1 MLDYQTANASILTFG
16 TYQVSFIKACI
27 QTEGLLFLK
36 IIIGVISQV
45 VPQQCWGKS
54 LVLKDLRW
62 YCQVAQLARLPSD
75 VLFSMFCTLI
85 IILLMVDRAFNK
97 RMSIK
102 IKVTSMTRAS
112 RDHLKFTP
120 EAYSSTHNNV
130 FQSQNCIYNKA
141 CIT

>member
-62 YCQVAQLARLPSD
+62 YC
-75 VLFSMFCTLI
+75 
-85 IILLMVDRAFNK
+85 
-97 RMSIK
+97 
-102 IKVTSMTRAS
+102 
-112 RDHLKFTP
+112 
-120 EAYSSTHNNV
+120 
-130 FQSQNCIYNKA
+130 
-141 CIT
+141 